1 MVSRKKVKQAL
12 GLNRAVLALSAARM
26 ADAVGNSILFI
37 IIPLY
42 VVQIPTNHLHLP
54 TSILVGILI
63 SVYGFIIA
71 FFQPFMGALSD
82 RLNMRKGLIMIG
94 LMIICLSTALFSLA
108 ENYMSL
114 FFLRIM
120 QGIGV
125 ALTIP
130 ASMSLMT
137 AVSEQESR
145 GSAMGFFSS
154 FRMIGFTLGPLLGGF
169 LQVHYGFDY
178 AFYTGAAMIFLSF
191 LLIQCWVKEVK
202 IPNERTTK
210 SRFAIFDFS
219 LYSKGIFTG
228 ALAVFS
234 IACCFSMITTLEN
247 AFNERLGMNAVVFSI
262 AFSTMIG
269 GRLLFQVPLGY
280 WSDRRGRRPFV
291 IAGLIGMALSTALM
305 GEVQSVTQLIILRS
319 IQGISAAA
327 VVAPVFALAADLTK
341 KGGEGR
347 QMSIVTMGL
356 GLGLAVGPLLSG
368 VLAVHSFL
376 LPFLVIGGL
385 TLVSTLVVYLHM
397 PETVKRA
404 S

>member
-1 MVSRKKVKQAL
+1 MLYIQKLKETL
-12 GLNRAVLALSAARM
+12 GINRAILALSAARM

-42 VVQIPTNHLHLP
+42 VLEIPTNHLHLP

-63 SVYGFIIA
+63 SVYGFIISLA
-71 FFQPFMGALSD
+71 QPLAGALSD
-82 RLNMRKGLIMIG
+82 KLNVRKGLILIG
-94 LMIICLSTALFSLA
+94 LLVIGASTALFAFA
-108 ENYMSL
+108 ENYMGL
-114 FFLRIM
+114 FVLRIT

-137 AVSEQESR
+137 AVSEQKSR
-145 GSAMGFFSS
+145 GSSMGIYSS
-154 FRMIGFTLGPLLGGF
+154 FRMVGFTLGPLLGGF
-169 LQVHYGFDY
+169 LQVHYGFDV
-178 AFYTGAAMIFLSF
+178 AFYTGAAMIFCSF
-191 LLIQCWVKEVK
+191 LLIQWWVKEIK
-202 IPNERTTK
+202 ILPDNK
-210 SRFAIFDFS
+210 LNNRFSIFDFS
-219 LYSKGIFTG
+219 LYNKGILTG

-247 AFNERLGMNAVVFSI
+247 AFNQRLGMNAIVFSI

-269 GRLLFQVPLGY
+269 GRLIFQIPLGY

-291 IAGLIGMALSTALM
+291 IFGLIGMAISTMLM

-319 IQGISAAA
+319 FQGISAAA
-327 VVAPVFALAADLTK
+327 VVAPVFALAADLSQ

-347 QMSIVTMGL
+347 QMSIVSMGL
-356 GLGLAVGPLLSG
+356 GLGIAVGPLLSG
-368 VLAVHSFL
+368 VMATHSFA

-385 TLVSTLVVYLHM
+385 TLVSTFVIYKHM
-397 PETVKRA
+397 PETVEL
-404 S
+404 